1 MELWVVIPAYNEA
14 VSEIIERTVDEL
26 ERAGIDYEVLVV
38 DDASED
44 ETLEVV
50 QRIGERSPRVRC
62 ARSHLP
68 HGFEHAVRAGL
79 DVYCGDAVAIMM
91 TDC

>member
-44 ETLEVV
+44 ETLRWCRGSASGARGYGAPG
-50 QRIGERSPRVRC
+50 RIFRTGSSTRFVLVLTCTAGMRWRS
-62 ARSHLP
+62 
-68 HGFEHAVRAGL
+68 
-79 DVYCGDAVAIMM
+79 
-91 TDC
+91 